1 MKNGYRKFGSFFTM
15 EYYSPL
21 KNKNIIS
28 FAGKWMEL
36 ENIILSE
43 VSQTQKDA
51 CGMYS
56 LISGYESKESTNYRG
71 YNPQNARRFYKQKGQ
86 SEDASIPLGKE
97 KKSIKGGK
105 VREGP
110 G

>member
-1 MKNGYRKFGSFFTM
+1 MQTAA
-15 EYYSPL
+15 L
-21 KNKNIIS
+21 KKVNK
-28 FAGKWMEL
+28 
-36 ENIILSE
+36 
-43 VSQTQKDA
+43 
-51 CGMYS
+51 
-56 LISGYESKESTNYRG
+56 
-71 YNPQNARRFYKQKGQ
+71 PKGQ